1 MSNEDDKFPPPE
13 TTFPQHVPPPASVEP
28 PPYYSDGYQAVPG
41 YPVAEGTPVT
51 VRARQR
57 RLPCCGVGCGW
68 CLFILGFFL
77 AIPWYVGTLILL
89 CVRIDYR
96 EKPGFL
102 ACSIAAAITT
112 VVAIII
118 AATKGSRAS

>member
-1 MSNEDDKFPPPE
+1 MKSHF
-13 TTFPQHVPPPASVEP
+13 
-28 PPYYSDGYQAVPG
+28 G
-41 YPVAEGTPVT
+41 
-51 VRARQR
+51 
-57 RLPCCGVGCGW
+57 
-68 CLFILGFFL
+68 FILGFFL

-112 VVAIII
+112 AVTIII
-118 AATKGSRAS
+118 AATKGSRA